1 MATFDSTNI
10 EFTFVAPP
18 AAGQYSYAG
27 MPLSTT
33 VPVGSQLQVRWDILT
48 VYAGN
53 TEGNGGT
60 ATSVSDLPIEVQ
72 EAIRI
77 LPESLY
83 TVDADK
89 QTIALAVLSDTAIVN
104 PTGQQ
109 VTYYRPPSGVSYP
122 SATEPIRIR
131 RSTDINLPV
140 VTFTPGSRLTAGL
153 LNASAT
159 QLLHASQE
167 LTAFTTSGGSSGSGN
182 TGPLDLSGN
191 TIGQL
196 GNVTTTTSGVLQY
209 DSGTQ
214 TVTTGSISGG
224 GLVPLGTGLNTNHYL
239 RKASSAAGDYEF
251 FDLGASLVGINNSI
265 SANGTEIN
273 AINTTLAYQSV
284 AASPAPPD
292 GITTFTGD
300 LVVAPNA
307 IYGNA
312 GNVTASGN
320 VAAGGNVTA
329 TGIAGTMQAE
339 RFEFKGNNLNGYLYM
354 GSTGTTPNS
363 SQNNYRIQAFPSST
377 ASADQRNIWRLN
389 SAGWVYMFN
398 RWQANG
404 ENVYDYP
411 RIFQTANQYSQN
423 VQGTHNSVGD
433 GSYTL
438 QRGGDDYY
446 QAMLVSSNRI
456 YSPDPGNVPY
466 AVSKMNYV
474 HLRDDLNGQYN
485 YTMMTSPGDYHSK
498 AFSVIKDGNNIFSV
512 DKGAGNVYAGGDVNA
527 RSFNINS
534 DATLKTYVPAQNP
547 NESSTKVIDKIQT
560 MVNNGESIAGG
571 VVPPG
576 ANANEK
582 FGAFEYNT
590 ATGEYHYGPTTQA
603 LTANGLSVINGENI
617 NVPGEEARA
626 AELGADG
633 AADVPAVPAVPAVP
647 STQTI
652 STVSL
657 GGLAMKASSQLK
669 DLSDEVNNN
678 IVYLTN
684 YIQALE
690 ARVASLEGNSP
701 SPPVLPSP
709 TVGTGQSGGE
719 GGQLGGG

>member
-60 ATSVSDLPIEVQ
+60 ATIVSDLPIEVQ
-72 EAIRI
+72 EAIHI

-83 TVDADK
+83 TVDTDK

-109 VTYYRPPSGVSYP
+109 ITYYRPPSGVSYP

-214 TVTTGSISGG
+214 AVTTGSISGG

-265 SANGTEIN
+265 SANGSAIN

-284 AASPAPPD
+284 AASPSPPD

-300 LVVAPNA
+300 LFIAPNT

-312 GNVTASGN
+312 GSITARGKI
-320 VAAGGNVTA
+320 AA
-329 TGIAGTMQAE
+329 TGIGGTMQAE
-339 RFEFKGNNLNGYLYM
+339 MFEFKGNNLNGFLYM
-354 GSTGTTPNS
+354 GSTQTTPS
-363 SQNNYRIQAFPSST
+363 SSGNNYRIQAFPSST

-389 SAGWVYMFN
+389 SAGWIYMFN

-404 ENVYDYP
+404 VDLYDHP
-411 RIFQTANQYSQN
+411 RIFQSANQYSQN
-423 VQGTHNSVGD
+423 VQGTHTSVGD
-433 GSYTL
+433 AGYIL
-438 QRGGDDYY
+438 NRGGGGYY
-446 QAMLVSSNRI
+446 QSFLSSKNRI
-456 YSPDPGNVPY
+456 YSADPGTTPY
-466 AVSKMNYV
+466 ADSKMNYV
-474 HLRDDLNGQYN
+474 HLRDDMNGQYN
-485 YTMMTSPGDYHSK
+485 YTMMTSPGDYHGK
-498 AFSVIKDGNNIFSV
+498 AFSVIKNSATIFSV
-512 DKGAGNVYAGGDVNA
+512 DKGVGNVFAGGDVNA
-527 RSFNINS
+527 RAFNINS

-547 NESSTKVIDKIQT
+547 NESSTKVIEKIQT

-571 VVPPG
+571 VIPPG
-576 ANANEK
+576 ANTNEK
-582 FGAFEYNT
+582 FGAFEYDS
-590 ATGEYHYGPTTQA
+590 ATGQYHYGPTTQA

-626 AELGADG
+626 EELGEDG

-690 ARVASLEGNSP
+690 ARVATLEGTTP
-701 SPPVLPSP
+701 TPPVLPSP
-709 TVGTGQSGGE
+709 TVGTGLSGGE
-719 GGQLGGG
+719 GGQLGSP

>member
-18 AAGQYSYAG
+18 SAGQYSYAG
-27 MPLSTT
+27 MPLSDV
-33 VPVGSQLQVRWDILT
+33 VPVGSQLQIRWEVIT
-48 VYAGN
+48 VYEGN
-53 TEGNGGT
+53 TQGNGGT
-60 ATSVSDLPIEVQ
+60 AVTVADLPANIQ
-72 EAIRI
+72 EAIVN
-77 LPESLY
+77 LPGSLY
-83 TVDADK
+83 TADTAK
-89 QTIALAVLSDTAIVN
+89 QTIAISTLSDTSIVN
-104 PTGQQ
+104 PGGQQ
-109 VTYYRPPSGVSYP
+109 VTYYRPPSGVTYP
-122 SATEPIRIR
+122 SPTEPIKIR

-140 VTFTPGSRLTAGL
+140 VTFTPGSRLTAGV

-209 DSGTQ
+209 DTGTGN
-214 TVTTGSISGG
+214 VTTGSISGG
-224 GLVPLGTGLNTNHYL
+224 GLVPLGTGLDTNNYL

-265 SANGTEIN
+265 SANGSSIN

-284 AASPAPPD
+284 AAPPD

-300 LVVAPNA
+300 LAVVPNST
-307 IYGNA
+307 YSND
-312 GNVTASGN
+312 
-320 VAAGGNVTA
+320 
-329 TGIAGTMQAE
+329 GTVQA
-339 RFEFKGNNLNGYLYM
+339 RFFEFNGNGLD
-354 GSTGTTPNS
+354 GSIFLGSAGTTPTS

-377 ASADQRNIWRLN
+377 SSADQRNLWRLN
-389 SAGWVYMFN
+389 SAGWTYMFN
-398 RWQANG
+398 RWQANS
-404 ENVYDYP
+404 EDIYDHP

-423 VQGTHNSVGD
+423 VQGTNTSVGD
-433 GSYTL
+433 AAYLL
-438 QRGGDDYY
+438 QRGGDGFY
-446 QAMLVSSNRI
+446 QGMLTSSNRM
-456 YSPDPGNVPY
+456 YSNNPGTDPYVD
-466 AVSKMNYV
+466 SKMNYL
-474 HLRDDLNGQYN
+474 HLRDDLNDQYN
-485 YTMMTSPGDYHSK
+485 YTMMTSPGDYHGK
-498 AFSVIKDGNNIFSV
+498 AFSVIKNSTTLFSV
-512 DKGAGNVYAGGDVNA
+512 DKTIGSVYTSGDVNA
-527 RSFNINS
+527 RAFNINS

-560 MVNNGESIAGG
+560 MVTNGESIAGG

-576 ANANEK
+576 ANTNEK
-582 FGAFEYNT
+582 FGAFEYDT
-590 ATGEYHYGPTTQA
+590 ATGQYHYGPTTQA
-603 LTANGLSVINGENI
+603 LTANGLSVINGENV
-617 NVPGEEARA
+617 NVIGEEARA
-626 AELGADG
+626 VESGVDGAD
-633 AADVPAVPAVPAVP
+633 DVPAVPVVPAVP

-678 IVYLTN
+678 IVYLTS

-690 ARVASLEGNSP
+690 ARVATLEGNSP

-709 TVGTGQSGGE
+709 TIGTGLAGGE
-719 GGQLGGG
+719 GGQLDP